1 MRASSKNMGIPKACS
16 VSCIVP
22 GKLVQEGLCITFPK
36 AKKPRVRISQRDP
49 YKLFRQET
57 LRDTLKDVAASYA
70 AVAVSAVLI
79 RKFAND
85 EESNAS

>member
-1 MRASSKNMGIPKACS
+1 M
-16 VSCIVP
+16 
-22 GKLVQEGLCITFPK
+22 
-36 AKKPRVRISQRDP
+36 
-49 YKLFRQET
+49 ET

-70 AVAVSAVLI
+70 AVAASAVLI

>member
-1 MRASSKNMGIPKACS
+1 MHYIPEGQKAESSHKSEGSLEA
-16 VSCIVP
+16 VS
-22 GKLVQEGLCITFPK
+22 G
-36 AKKPRVRISQRDP
+36 SM
-49 YKLFRQET
+49 ET

-70 AVAVSAVLI
+70 AVAASAVLI